1 MVISKHMNIEKTIRP
16 KGSLF
21 AALDIGSSKTAC
33 FIGRIIDDV
42 GTFEI
47 IGVGHKIS
55 QGIKNGVI
63 IDLEAAENVLRQTV
77 HAAENMAAEVMRGY
91 PLREVVLS
99 ISGVHVRSFG
109 HSVDVNIGGHDITG
123 NDVRRALAKAQEK
136 EANESLE
143 LIHTIPTFFRVD
155 GQDGIRDPRG
165 MLAEELR
172 VDVNLVSG
180 DGSSLR
186 NMAACVERSHLD
198 ISALCSSAYA
208 SGLSSLVDD
217 EIDLGC
223 TVIDIGAGV
232 TSFAVFHS
240 GYMIYCDAVPIGGQ
254 HVTNDI
260 ARGLT
265 TSKAD
270 AERLKI
276 HYGCAVASQSDEGEM
291 IEVSRL
297 GEDREHD
304 KPNYIPRSYLV
315 GIIQPRLE
323 EIFEHVRAKIKD
335 SGLERIISRR
345 VVLTGGASQIHGL
358 RDLAGHVLDKQAR
371 LGKPIRLT
379 GLPEAVSGPA
389 FSSVAGLLTYAAEH
403 VDEMPAEIIAQIRP
417 DSVLERVKLWL
428 KENW

>member
-1 MVISKHMNIEKTIRP
+1 MNSEKNIRP

-33 FIGRIIDDV
+33 FIGRIIDDA

-47 IGVGHKIS
+47 IGVGHKPS
-55 QGIKNGVI
+55 EGIKNGII
-63 IDLEAAENVLRQTV
+63 IDLEAAESIIRQSV

-91 PLREVVLS
+91 PLREVVLGV
-99 ISGVHVRSFG
+99 SGVHVRSFG
-109 HSVDVNIGGHDITG
+109 HSVDVNIGGHDITD
-123 NDVRRALAKAQEK
+123 NDVRRALARAQEK
-136 EANESLE
+136 ESDISLE

-155 GQDGIRDPRG
+155 GQEGIRDPRG
-165 MLAEELR
+165 MFAEELK

-180 DGSSLR
+180 DSSALR
-186 NMAACVERSHLD
+186 NMASCVERSHLD
-198 ISALCSSAYA
+198 ISALCSGAYA

-240 GYMIYCDAVPIGGQ
+240 GYMIFCDAIPLGGQ
-254 HVTNDI
+254 HITNDI
-260 ARGLT
+260 ARGLM

-276 HYGCAVASQSDEGEM
+276 HYGCAVAANTDEGEM

-297 GEDREHD
+297 GEDMQHEQ
-304 KPNYIPRSYLV
+304 PNYVPRSYLV
-315 GIIQPRLE
+315 GIMQPRLE
-323 EIFEHVRAKIKD
+323 EIFEHVRAKLKD

-345 VVLTGGASQIHGL
+345 VVLTGGACQTPGM
-358 RDLAGHVLDKQAR
+358 RDLAGHVLDKQVR
-371 LGKPIRLT
+371 IGKPVRLT
-379 GLPEAVSGPA
+379 GLPEAVSGPG
-389 FSSVAGLLTYAAEH
+389 FSAVAGLLNYAAEH
-403 VDEMPAEIIAQIRP
+403 VDEMPAEIMANIRP
-417 DSVLERVKLWL
+417 DSMFERIKLWL

>member
-1 MVISKHMNIEKTIRP
+1 MPQGKTIRP
-16 KGSLF
+16 KGSVI

-33 FIGRIIDDV
+33 FIGRIVDDN

-47 IGVGHKIS
+47 IGVGNKPS
-55 QGIKNGVI
+55 SGIKNGSIV
-63 IDLEAAENVLRQTV
+63 DLNAAEGVIRQAV

-91 PLREVVLS
+91 PLREVVVNV
-99 ISGVHVRSFG
+99 SGVHVRSFG
-109 HSVDVNIGGHDITG
+109 HSVKVEIGGHDITQ
-123 NDVRRALAKAQEK
+123 NDVRRALAKSQER
-136 EANESLE
+136 ESDESLE
-143 LIHTIPTFFRVD
+143 LIHTIPTFFHVD
-155 GQDGIRDPRG
+155 GQDGVRDPRG
-165 MLAEELR
+165 MYADNLK

-180 DGSSLR
+180 EGAALR
-186 NMAACVERSHLD
+186 NMASCIERSHLD
-198 ISALCSSAYA
+198 ISALCTGSYA
-208 SGLSSLVDD
+208 AGLSSLVDD

-240 GYMIYCDAVPIGGQ
+240 GYMIYCDAVPLGGQ

-270 AERLKI
+270 AERLKVL
-276 HYGCAVASQSDEGEM
+276 YGCAVASQTDEGEM
-291 IEVSRL
+291 IEVPRL
-297 GEDREHD
+297 GEDECT
-304 KPNYIPRSYLV
+304 KPNHVPRSFLV

-335 SGLERIISRR
+335 SGLDKVISRR
-345 VVLTGGASQIHGL
+345 VVLTGGSSQILGI
-358 RDLAGHVLDKQAR
+358 RDLSAHVLDKQVR

-379 GLPEAVSGPA
+379 GLPDAASGPA
-389 FSSVAGLLTYAAEH
+389 FSTVAGLLTYAAEH
-403 VDEMPAEIIAQIRP
+403 VEEMPAEIMARVRP
-417 DSVLERVKLWL
+417 ESVFDRAKLWL